1 MRSYSRRSHS
11 EEVTN
16 KQIKPRVM
24 RHRGKERQEVGQHR
38 QFKKKSKRCGLSTV
52 ICTVGTERD
61 GLIAPLTC
69 LCVCFFNRAGVHALG
84 SAHLATSSSITQKEA
99 GEKRT
104 VISVKANEI
113 KPNLIV
119 LPYGQTPDSTEG
131 RGRGQRCL
139 RCCTCAV

>member
-1 MRSYSRRSHS
+1 MWFEYGYLYSRYR
-11 EEVTN
+11 
-16 KQIKPRVM
+16 
-24 RHRGKERQEVGQHR
+24 ERRPDSAADV
-38 QFKKKSKRCGLSTV
+38 FV
-52 ICTVGTERD
+52 
-61 GLIAPLTC
+61 
-69 LCVCFFNRAGVHALG
+69 CVFFNRAGVHALG
-84 SAHLATSSSITQKEA
+84 SAHLATSSSITQKQA